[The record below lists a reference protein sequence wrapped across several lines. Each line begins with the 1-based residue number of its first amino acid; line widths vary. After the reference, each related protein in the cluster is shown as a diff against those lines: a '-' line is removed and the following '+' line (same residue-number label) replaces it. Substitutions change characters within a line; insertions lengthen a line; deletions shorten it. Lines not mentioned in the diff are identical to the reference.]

1 MQFCVAQI
9 PALAR
14 IPIMLKAKW
23 ARPSLIPPIN
33 YANPTGAA
41 RMSDLMYY
49 LFFLSFLFVPL
60 LVLIVPEEG
69 KDNKKMDDE

>member
-1 MQFCVAQI
+1 
-9 PALAR
+9 
-14 IPIMLKAKW
+14 
-23 ARPSLIPPIN
+23 
-33 YANPTGAA
+33 
-41 RMSDLMYY
+41 MSDLMYY